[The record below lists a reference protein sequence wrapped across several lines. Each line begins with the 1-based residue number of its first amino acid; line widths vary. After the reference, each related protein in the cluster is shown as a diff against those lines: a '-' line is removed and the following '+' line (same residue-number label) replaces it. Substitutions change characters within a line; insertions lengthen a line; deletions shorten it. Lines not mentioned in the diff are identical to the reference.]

1 MDVRLPLNQLR
12 QWFGNTIARK
22 LWLAFGSIFLITYL
36 ATAFVVLAAVRAAV
50 TNAELATLTQLAKL
64 RLNNLDV
71 RFGELATNMRAWSKL
86 DVMNDITSGD
96 VDKRVSLVLENL
108 KEDYRLNGD
117 LYAFDSSG
125 HLVASSS
132 HRRDVPELP
141 DIWKPNASPT
151 FVDKHANPA
160 NRSDIVALTTPVL
173 SSYSRNL
180 QLGTLVLITPWSD
193 IRSALVE
200 KSVLLRQRGQA
211 ALLATTVDGVDNA
224 DTLNALATQE
234 GWVKIGDTRYL
245 ASSSSAATGL
255 LAGWQV
261 VALAD
266 ADSVESTVNLVKLQ
280 LVVLCVLLAT
290 PLTYAIRWMSNR
302 LTAPLRELKRVVT
315 DITQTGDLSQ
325 RARLPSRDEL
335 GTLAKAFNLMAA
347 RMLRASEER
356 EQFVHE
362 LETSAQDLETK
373 VRKRT
378 RELTTA
384 NDELTR
390 TLNDLKAAQS
400 QLIHQEKMASL
411 GQLVAG
417 VAHEINNPIG
427 FIYANFPHLEEYV
440 VALLGVLD
448 EFQKLPMPK
457 SVRQRMDLRLA
468 AADIEFLRDDLLKI
482 IRSGKNGA
490 ARVKEIISSLRSFSR
505 LDEAVLKAAVLEEGL
520 DDTLGLLQHHLR
532 NRIQVV
538 RDYRLNVPVLCRPGQ
553 VNQVFMNI
561 IYNAIQAIDGPG
573 TITVNTRGEES
584 WAIISISDSGRG
596 IAAEI
601 RHRIFDPFFTTKKV
615 GDGTGLGLSI
625 SYGIVKNHGGRIDVA
640 SEPGR
645 GACFTIYLPL
655 AQNTMTGDA
664 HEESLHGA

>member
-1 MDVRLPLNQLR
+1 MDVRLPLNR
-12 QWFGNTIARK
+12 VSNWFGSTIARK
-22 LWLAFGSIFLITYL
+22 LWLAFVSVFLITYFT
-36 ATAFVVLAAVRAAV
+36 TAFVVVAAVRTAV
-50 TNAELATLTQLAKL
+50 TNAQITTLAQLAKL
-64 RLNNLDV
+64 RLNDLDA

-86 DVMNDITSGD
+86 DVMNDLTSGD
-96 VDKRVSLVLENL
+96 VDKRISLVLENL
-108 KEDYRLNGD
+108 KDDYKLHGD
-117 LYAFDSSG
+117 LYAFDVSG
-125 HLVASSS
+125 RLVASSS
-132 HRRDVPELP
+132 HRRDIPELP
-141 DIWKPNASPT
+141 EIWKPHSPLD
-151 FVDKHANPA
+151 FVDKHASPA
-160 NRSDIVALTTPVL
+160 SHADIVALTTPVL

-180 QLGTLVLITPWSD
+180 QLGTLVLAYPWSGV
-193 IRSALVE
+193 RAALME
-200 KSVLLRQRGQA
+200 NTVLLRQRA
-211 ALLATTVDGVDNA
+211 PPAVLATTLEGVDA
-224 DTLNALATQE
+224 PEILNTLATRE
-234 GWVKIGDTRYL
+234 GWVKIGAARYL
-245 ASSSSAATGL
+245 ASSSSVETGL
-255 LAGWQV
+255 LSGWQV
-261 VALAD
+261 VALVPSD
-266 ADSVESTVNLVKLQ
+266 AVESTVDLVKLQ
-280 LVVLCVLLAT
+280 LGVLCGLLAI
-290 PLTYAIRWMSNR
+290 PLTLAIRWLSNR

-315 DITQTGDLSQ
+315 EITQTGDLSQ

-457 SVRQRMDLRLA
+457 SVRQRMDTRLA
-468 AADIEFLRDDLLKI
+468 AADVEFVRDDLLKI
-482 IRSGKNGA
+482 IRSGKSGA
-490 ARVKEIISSLRSFSR
+490 ARVKDIISSLRSFSR
-505 LDEAVLKAAVLEEGL
+505 LDEAVLKAAVLEDGL
-520 DDTLGLLQHHLR
+520 EDTLGLLQHHLR
-532 NRIQVV
+532 NRIQVQ
-538 RDYRLNVPVLCRPGQ
+538 RDYQLNIPVLCRPGQ

-561 IYNAIQAIDGPG
+561 LYNAIQAIDGPG
-573 TITVNTRGEES
+573 TISIATRGDER
-584 WAIISISDSGRG
+584 WAVVSINDTGKG
-596 IAAEI
+596 IPAEI

-640 SEPGR
+640 SELESGTT
-645 GACFTIYLPL
+645 FTIFLPL
-655 AQNTMTGDA
+655 TQNSTATETNKEA
-664 HEESLHGA
+664 LHGA